1 MDGVYTQ
8 VFRLKNRDVDLNRR
22 LRASRLFE
30 LLQEAAI
37 AHTEQLGMGREMT
50 LDRGLLWVVTL
61 QNAEIRRM
69 PEYDETIRLQTGP
82 GETMH
87 VLFHRYYR
95 LETAEGEELLRS
107 GALWMLL
114 DETSRRFVF
123 PENHGVSISGVKTP
137 WEHPLPTPPLPLPCT
152 GEREFTVPYSYV
164 DLNGHMNNTRYFDLA
179 EDCIPAAAEG
189 KMLRRVQA
197 EYKTEAR
204 LGEALTLR
212 WGREG
217 DRYYLSG
224 GGARPSFALS
234 LEYREV
240 SGADPGESPAVIRQG
255 EGETPFCQED

>member
-8 VFRLKNRDVDLNRR
+8 ELRLKNRDVDLHRR

-30 LLQEAAI
+30 LLQEAAV
-37 AHTEQLGMGREMT
+37 AHTELLGMGREMT

-61 QNAEIRRM
+61 QNAEIARM
-69 PEYDETIRLQTGP
+69 PEYDETIRVRTWP

-87 VLFHRYYR
+87 VIFPRYYR

-107 GALWMLL
+107 GALWMLV
-114 DETSRRFVF
+114 DKTSRRFVF

-137 WEHPLPTPPLPLPCT
+137 WELPLPAAPLPLKY
-152 GEREFTVPYSYV
+152 GREREFTVPYSYV

-189 KMLRRVQA
+189 KTLRYVQA
-197 EYKTEAR
+197 EYKAEVL
-204 LGEALTLR
+204 LGETLTLR

-234 LEYREV
+234 LEYR
-240 SGADPGESPAVIRQG
+240 
-255 EGETPFCQED
+255 